1 MKLNQLSLFVM
12 IAEERQIGRAATRA
26 GMTQPALTKNL
37 NSLERATGNRLFQR
51 NRTGVQLTQAGEL
64 LLARARGIL
73 CSADE
78 AQRELEELATG
89 AIGHLRV
96 GAGPTMA
103 EYLLPQ
109 VISELL
115 STSPKVELKVTSAL
129 NDVLFESLRG
139 GDVDVVVSGIP
150 GAAPSDF
157 EQELLMHDQLVVVAS
172 TSHPLIRQTRV
183 RLRDLVDES
192 WVLPPPR
199 VLARQWLNHEFAI
212 RNLPTPHAAV
222 EADSGVAIISIV
234 ANTRLITFQP
244 RSSLSALGAHKGV
257 AEVRGAELRWRRP
270 IGVSWR
276 KGSYLPQVGLQF
288 IASLRAMAAR
298 LSAPDVRR
306 SKPGAGKAA
315 SLGRGR

>member
-1 MKLNQLSLFVM
+1 MKLNQLTLFVM
-12 IAEERQIGRAATRA
+12 IAEEGQIGRAATRA

-37 NSLERATGNRLFQR
+37 NSLERAIGNRLFQR
-51 NRTGVQLTQAGEL
+51 NRAGVQLTQAGEL

-96 GAGPTMA
+96 GAGPSMA

-115 STSPKVELKVTSAL
+115 SSCPKVELKVTSAL
-129 NDVLFESLRG
+129 NDFLFESLRA

-150 GAAPSDF
+150 EVAPKDF
-157 EQELLMHDQLVVVAS
+157 EQELLLHDQLVVVAS
-172 TSHPLIRQTRV
+172 TSHPLIRKTRV
-183 RLRDLVDES
+183 RLRDLVAET

-199 VLARQWLNHEFAI
+199 VLARQWLNREFEA

-222 EADSGVAIISIV
+222 EADSGIAIISIA

-244 RSSLSALGAHKGV
+244 RSSLLALGANKGV

-276 KGSYLPQVGLQF
+276 KGAYLPRVGQQF

-298 LSAPDVRR
+298 LSAPGVR
-306 SKPGAGKAA
+306 SATPGTGRAA
-315 SLGRGR
+315 RLTRG